1 MKAIFKKEF
10 KSYFN
15 NPIGFI
21 ILAVY
26 YFFLGSYFSLIY
38 SYGASNVED
47 VILAMTMVII
57 FTVPVMTMRLL
68 SEDRRQKIDQALF
81 TAPVKLFSIVLGKF
95 FAAFALYAL
104 CFAPTVIFEIIV
116 SMYVGLKLTAYLYAL
131 LGVLL
136 LGGALI
142 SIGMFISALTE
153 SMAVSAVITLI
164 VNIIVIYM
172 GSLASIIDNS
182 TVTKIAEKAAFID
195 VVQNFSKQLFSIPDI
210 IYFLSIIV
218 GFLFLCERSL
228 EKRRWS

>member
-116 SMYVGLKLTAYLYAL
+116 SVYVGLKLTAYLYAL

-172 GSLASIIDNS
+172 GSLASIINNS
-182 TVTKIAEKAAFID
+182 TVTTIAEKAAFID
-195 VVQNFSKQLFSIPDI
+195 VVQNFSKQLFSVPDI
-210 IYFLSIIV
+210 VYFLSIIV